1 MIAGA
6 ATAEGTTAFAARVGG
21 EPVEGRFRRFGGR
34 LLSSLGLGTYLGP
47 DDAATDVRYREA
59 AARALELGINV
70 LDTSV
75 NYRSQR
81 SERVL
86 GEVLAA
92 AIGAGKLARNEV
104 LVTTKGGFL
113 PFDGQR
119 PRDAA
124 AYFQETY
131 LDTGLIA
138 PDELVANCHSLAP
151 RFLADQLERS
161 RRNLGLDT
169 LDVYYLHNPET
180 QLGEV
185 DRPEFL
191 RRMRAAF
198 ELLEHAVSDGK
209 IGCYGTATWSGY
221 RQPRDAEDLLRL
233 EELLVLARE
242 VGGADHHFRMVQL
255 PYNLAMT
262 EAFALANQGA
272 TSLLTAAA
280 DAGVYVMTSGSILQG
295 KLTRQLPDEMRAVLG
310 AHLETDAQRALEFVR
325 STPGVGTALCGMKT
339 LAHVEENAEI
349 LARAPLPPAVI
360 RDMLA

>member
-6 ATAEGTTAFAARVGG
+6 ATAEGTARFAARILPAI
-21 EPVEGRFRRFGGR
+21 EERFRSFGGR
-34 LLSSLGLGTYLGP
+34 QLSSLGLGTYLGT
-47 DDAATDVRYREA
+47 DDAATDTLYRA
-59 AARALELGINV
+59 AATRALALGINV

-81 SERVL
+81 SERIL
-86 GEVLAA
+86 GEVIRA
-92 AIGAGKLARNEV
+92 AIGDGKLARDEL
-104 LVTTKGGFL
+104 LVTSKGGFL
-113 PFDGQR
+113 PFDGAR

-124 AYFQETY
+124 AYFQKTY
-131 LDTGLIA
+131 LDTGLIG

-161 RRNLGLDT
+161 RHNLGLAT

-185 DRPEFL
+185 ERPEFL

-221 RQPRDAEDLLRL
+221 RQPHDADDLLRL
-233 EELLVLARE
+233 DELLVLARE
-242 VGGADHHFRMVQL
+242 VGGTDHHFRMVQL
-255 PYNLAMT
+255 PFNLAMT
-262 EAFALANQGA
+262 EAFKLANQKGA
-272 TSLLTAAA
+272 SLLAAAA

-295 KLTRQLPDEMRAVLG
+295 KLTRQLPDELRSVLG
-310 AHLETDAQRALEFVR
+310 GGLETDAQRALAFVR

-339 LAHVEENAEI
+339 VAHVEENAEI
-349 LARAPLPPAVI
+349 LAHAPLAAAVI
-360 RDMLA
+360 RDILT